1 MPAQPPVAQLEHYL
15 HENLSVTVALM
26 PWADSSRLPFFLQDR
41 YCFFEASLL
50 GSAYLFMVDKAEAE
64 ESPAAIRKHLDQV
77 KAKWHEAVVYV
88 RERVTAY
95 NRKRLIEQKVPFVVP
110 GNQMYL
116 PMLGID
122 LREHFRKL
130 RPDKRRF
137 SPSTQAVLICALLR
151 DTECLG
157 PTELAG
163 KLGYSIMTTSR
174 ALDDLEA
181 AELAESSSV
190 GRGRRLLLK
199 GPKPEVW
206 KKAQEFLRTPV
217 ASHHPIRM
225 AHRQELPGPL
235 AGLSALAH
243 YSMLAEPQ
251 GVVIALGREGWRAL
265 VQQKAITEA
274 SMEEPDGLIV
284 EVWSYAPSL
293 FASAKVV
300 DRLSLYLSL
309 RETKDERV
317 ETALNQMMEN
327 IQW

>member
-1 MPAQPPVAQLEHYL
+1 MAALALVAQLEHYL

-26 PWADSSRLPFFLQDR
+26 PWADGSRMPFFLQER
-41 YCFFEASLL
+41 YRFFEASLL

-77 KAKWHEAVVYV
+77 KAKWREAVVYV

-137 SPSTQAVLICALLR
+137 SPSTQTVLIHALLR
-151 DTECLG
+151 DTQGLS
-157 PTELAG
+157 PTELAA
-163 KLGYSIMTTSR
+163 KLGYSAMTTSR

-199 GPKPEVW
+199 DPKPEVW

-217 ASHHPIRM
+217 ASRHPVRT

-284 EVWSYAPSL
+284 EVWSYAPTL

-327 IQW
+327 IRW